1 MSKPDS
7 KNKQTRRQYDEEF
20 KKEAVRLS
28 KENGVKST
36 AQDLGICE
44 PTLSKWRKKY
54 LDPKSS
60 PSEESPTYEDLFKE
74 NQKLK
79 KEMGYLKDIN
89 EVLKKSTAIFSND
102 HLRGKK

>member
-1 MSKPDS
+1 MKPSDAKSK
-7 KNKQTRRQYDEEF
+7 KLRRRYDEDF

-28 KENGVKST
+28 KEKGLKTT

-44 PTLSKWRKKY
+44 PTLSRWRKRY

-60 PSEESPTYEDLFKE
+60 PSDTAPSYDELLKE
-74 NQKLK
+74 NQRLK
-79 KEMGYLKDIN
+79 KEMGYFEDIN
-89 EVLKKSTAIFSND
+89 EVLKKSTAIFSKD

>member
-1 MSKPDS
+1 MKPSDTKSK
-7 KNKQTRRQYDEEF
+7 KLRRQYDEDF

-60 PSEESPTYEDLFKE
+60 PSETAPSYEDLLKE

-79 KEMGYLKDIN
+79 KEMGYLEDIN
-89 EVLKKSTAIFSND
+89 EVLKKSTAIFSKD